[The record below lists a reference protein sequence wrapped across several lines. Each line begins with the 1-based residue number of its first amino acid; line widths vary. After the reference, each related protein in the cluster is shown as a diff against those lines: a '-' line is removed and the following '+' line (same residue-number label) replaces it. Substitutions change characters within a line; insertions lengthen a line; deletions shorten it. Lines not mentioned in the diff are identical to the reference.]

1 VDLDFLRSVN
11 IFSDLSE
18 NELTNIKDVCTTRNY
33 PKNSMIILEEEMG
46 DVVFIV
52 MTGTVKITRVNDE
65 GKEVILAMLGSG
77 EVFGEMAILDGESR
91 SANALSQENC
101 EVVTI
106 NREDFLNII
115 KTNNKVAINLMTEL
129 YDNNEILINI
139 NEKLAE
145 VKKSYFKI
153 DGGTIKSKI
162 SYMDDKGDLIF
173 LSKNILNI
181 NNKKKFAKKF
191 QINARKIN
199 HVDKIYFNLQKNVD
213 TGKISISEIKLNDI
227 KNQSLLKQKLNINNV
242 QELRSLLKSIL
253 YT

>member
-1 VDLDFLRSVN
+1 MSMYKFLLV
-11 IFSDLSE
+11 IALFFGVLFS
-18 NELTNIKDVCTTRNY
+18 
-33 PKNSMIILEEEMG
+33 
-46 DVVFIV
+46 
-52 MTGTVKITRVNDE
+52 
-65 GKEVILAMLGSG
+65 A
-77 EVFGEMAILDGESR
+77 
-91 SANALSQENC
+91 Q
-101 EVVTI
+101 
-106 NREDFLNII
+106 
-115 KTNNKVAINLMTEL
+115 
-129 YDNNEILINI
+129 
-139 NEKLAE
+139 
-145 VKKSYFKI
+145 SYFKI

-227 KNQSLLKQKLNINNV
+227 KYQNLLIQKHNINNV